1 MVADHDYSI
10 QILERPS
17 SLEQPYHEARAHIV
31 MIGAKW
37 SPLKVRLV
45 AYYGK
50 SGCYQENAEEL
61 AAVLDQLAEQPDIPT
76 AVAGGF

>member
-1 MVADHDYSI
+1 MVEDQDYTL
-10 QILERPS
+10 QALDKPS
-17 SLEQPYHEARAHIV
+17 LLEQPYHEARAHIV

-50 SGCYQENAEEL
+50 SGCYQENAKT
-61 AAVLDQLAEQPDIPT
+61 VTSIYT
-76 AVAGGF
+76 S